1 MTDGW
6 VCHMDPQRYLDCLA
20 SDFARLRGVAV
31 SSPDAEV
38 PTCLPWTMSD
48 LVRHVAQV
56 YLHKAATMEH
66 DARQPQPDLSAED
79 PMAALDQ
86 GYEKLLAQFGRRQPS
101 ETTSTWFPP
110 DQTVGFWI
118 RRMAQETVIHRIDAE
133 LAAGVE
139 SDPIPTD
146 LAVDGIDEVLD
157 RFLAFASHH
166 FREDFAGA
174 LDSLTGQ
181 RVLVETTD
189 AAWQINLDAEVI
201 TLTEPDGSTDATVR
215 ADPETLLRWLWR
227 RTDEDAVTTTGDP
240 TAVAALYTVL
250 KGATQ

>member
-1 MTDGW
+1 
-6 VCHMDPQRYLDCLA
+6 MDSQRYLDCLA
-20 SDFARLRGVAV
+20 SDYARLRTIAA
-31 SSPDAEV
+31 SAPDAEV

-66 DARQPQPDLSAED
+66 DARQPQPDVSAED
-79 PMAALDQ
+79 PLAALDR
-86 GYEKLLAQFGRRQPS
+86 GYARLLAQFSHRQPS
-101 ETTSTWFPP
+101 DVTVTWFPP
-110 DQTVGFWI
+110 DQTVAFWI

-139 SDPIPTD
+139 SAPIPED
-146 LAVDGIDEVLD
+146 LAVDGVDEVLE

-166 FREDFAGA
+166 FREDFAGT
-174 LDSLTGQ
+174 LDDLTGQ
-181 RVLVETTD
+181 RVQVET
-189 AAWQINLDAEVI
+189 AGSAWLVNLDSKVI
-201 TLTEPDGSTDATVR
+201 TLTAPDGSPDATVR

-227 RTDEDAVTTTGDP
+227 RTDEDAVTVEGDQS
-240 TAVAALYTVL
+240 AVDALYTVL